1 MQQADRCLP
10 AVAREAPWN
19 RHHAKLWS
27 ADDTRIES
35 LASNLHSY
43 HEDERQSYSSL
54 QPTFSL
60 FFLMCFSTWCSL
72 ATTSPLLADFFL
84 GSPGRASM
92 WLSSTL
98 CSRQAPNQSC
108 AGKD

>member
-1 MQQADRCLP
+1 MPNFGALMTRALRALLATCTAIMKMKD
-10 AVAREAPWN
+10 N
-19 RHHAKLWS
+19 HH
-27 ADDTRIES
+27 
-35 LASNLHSY
+35 
-43 HEDERQSYSSL
+43 SSL